1 MENKLTVKLENM
13 EIYEVDVDNPPFSG
27 EDLTEEELD
36 DIAKANDAFIET
48 KLTPELIR
56 YSAPCGCRMNEFMA
70 RHQKRA
76 QLLGIRPG
84 QQYAAGLEQVDVDAY
99 RFGIIL
105 TMENGRYTKW
115 NCIVKE
121 CKVCHRIEIFGD
133 SRVITRLLAESFT
146 HYADAQLEED
156 HMTLDDLDGDEYVM
170 ENIGEESDDTTD
182 NKPADSKVVN
192 LFGGDIS
199 NNSSDDCPCI
209 NQEESKWHSH
219 D

>member
-13 EIYEVDVDNPPFSG
+13 EIYEVDIDNPPFDPEAHTE
-27 EDLTEEELD
+27 EDLNE
-36 DIAKANDAFIET
+36 ISIANDNFIDN
-48 KLTPELIR
+48 KLIPELIR
-56 YSAPCGCRMNEFMA
+56 HSAPCACRMNEFMA

-105 TMENGRYTKW
+105 TMKNGRYTNW

-121 CKVCHRIEIFGD
+121 CKVCRHIELFGD

-156 HMTLDDLDGDEYVM
+156 NITLDDLSGDEYVM
-170 ENIGEESDDTTD
+170 ENIGEESDDANN
-182 NKPADSKVVN
+182 NKSTDSKIVN
-192 LFGGDIS
+192 LFGEGVS
-199 NNSSDDCPCI
+199 NNLSDNCSC
-209 NQEESKWHSH
+209 NNTEESEWHSH